1 VNPKSTNV
9 VTLPRPKV
17 TIPQAASAEQP
28 KPFRF
33 AVTWQTLLAFPQPM
47 EITET
52 VAEASPTAIVVAAPP
67 VVVMPREIPAQALQ
81 VVEPPPLPAHDEA
94 AWEMV
99 VPKMVR
105 G

>member
-17 TIPQAASAEQP
+17 AIPPAASAEQP
-28 KPFRF
+28 KPFQF
-33 AVTWQTLLAFPQPM
+33 AVTWQTLLDFPRPM
-47 EITET
+47 E
-52 VAEASPTAIVVAAPP
+52 VADDVPVSTAVVVIPRD
-67 VVVMPREIPAQALQ
+67 VMPREIPAQALQ
-81 VVEPPPLPAHDEA
+81 VVEPPPPPPQLDEA

>member
-1 VNPKSTNV
+1 MNPKSANV
-9 VTLPRPKV
+9 VTLPRPRLLNP
-17 TIPQAASAEQP
+17 TAINAEQP

-33 AVTWQTLLAFPQPM
+33 DVSWATLLAFPQSM
-47 EITET
+47 EVTET
-52 VAEASPTAIVVAAPP
+52 VTETVSTAV
-67 VVVMPREIPAQALQ
+67 VVVMPREIPAHALQ
-81 VVEPPPLPAHDEA
+81 VVEPPPPPHQDEA